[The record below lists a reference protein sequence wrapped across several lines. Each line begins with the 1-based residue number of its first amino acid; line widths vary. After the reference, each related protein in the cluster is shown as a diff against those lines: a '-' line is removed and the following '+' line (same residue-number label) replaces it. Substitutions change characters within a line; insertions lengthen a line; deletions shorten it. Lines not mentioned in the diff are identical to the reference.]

1 MNRVPIGVCPSEDLR
16 FMHHPNGKRDGSY
29 MLTLRVEHGTQKNYR
44 LNDDLD
50 NPSQYQ
56 VN

>member
-29 MLTLRVEHGTQKNYR
+29 MLTLRVEHGTQKNYH